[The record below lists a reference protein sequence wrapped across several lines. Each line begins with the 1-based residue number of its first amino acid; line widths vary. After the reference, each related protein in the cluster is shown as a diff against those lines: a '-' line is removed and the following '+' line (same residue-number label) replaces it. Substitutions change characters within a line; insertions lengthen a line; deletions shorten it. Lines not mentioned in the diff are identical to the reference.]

1 MATLKQ
7 HVKLLAQSDPERF
20 AEFEAELARAGLYSH
35 FQRSVLAHQK
45 YNLKKMRA
53 QLVPILKDF
62 FPFEDYHFSTNTIPS
77 LPEFSL
83 QS

>member
-35 FQRSVLAHQK
+35 FQRSVLPHEK

-62 FPFEDYHFSTNTIPS
+62 FPFEDQHFSTNTIPE
-77 LPEFSL
+77 LPQPAL
-83 QS
+83 A